1 MLMQRIAVFNP
12 SQIFPHV
19 VRLRFMPSYQTLR
32 PRAASVTLFLATF
45 LVACQKPQQQ
55 QGGMPPSEVTYVT
68 VAPRAVEEEL
78 EFTGQVQ
85 AYRTVEVRSQASG
98 VILSRPFREGS
109 AVQKGDV
116 LYRID
121 AVTLNAAVRSARAR
135 LTEAKARL
143 ANSVATANRLRP
155 LLEGN
160 AVAKQDVDNA
170 ETQVEQA
177 KAAVED
183 ATGALDAAQKDLS
196 ETVVLAEISGRVGR
210 AQLDV
215 GTRVTGPNDVL
226 TTIDM
231 LDPVYVSFRPS
242 AEQQL
247 SWRRNPE
254 LRRAIEPGGSA
265 RVEVTLSD
273 NSDVPFV
280 GKIGFIDPVVDPAT
294 GTQEYRAEFKNASR
308 LLLPGQF
315 VRVRVRGLTRQNAI
329 VVPQGA
335 VMQQMGQQVVYVVDK
350 DTKAA
355 IRPVKATIWTGK
367 DWLIEDGLNPG
378 DQVIVEGLQK
388 IGPGAPVKASPF
400 VDSAAIKAIAP
411 KAIEAKPVEP
421 ASKASAESAS
431 KAPAK

>member
-1 MLMQRIAVFNP
+1 
-12 SQIFPHV
+12 
-19 VRLRFMPSYQTLR
+19 MPSYQTFR
-32 PRAASVTLFLATF
+32 PRAASVTLFLAAF

-68 VAPRAVEEEL
+68 VTPRVVEEEL
-78 EFTGQVQ
+78 EFTGQVR
-85 AYRTVEVRSQASG
+85 AYRTVEVRSQAPG

-135 LTEAKARL
+135 VSEAKARL
-143 ANSVATANRLRP
+143 ANSETTANRLRP

-183 ATGALDAAQKDLS
+183 AVGTLEAAQKGLS
-196 ETVVLAEISGRVGR
+196 ETVVRAEIGGRVGR

-215 GTRVTGPNDVL
+215 GTRVTGPSDVL

-265 RVEVTLSD
+265 RVEVTLADSD
-273 NSDVPFV
+273 APFI
-280 GKIGFIDPVVDPAT
+280 GTIGFVDPVVDPAT
-294 GTQEYRAEFKNASR
+294 GTQEYRAEFKNPSR

-378 DQVIVEGLQK
+378 DRVIVEGLQK

-400 VDSAAIKAIAP
+400 VDSAATKATAP
-411 KAIEAKPVEP
+411 T
-421 ASKASAESAS
+421 ST
-431 KAPAK
+431 APAE